1 MIQCVHP
8 LRLRCVM
15 LELIDI
21 RVRLQSKAGAVNILR
36 GTTVAAQAGQSV
48 AVTGRSGSG
57 KTTLLMVAAGLL
69 RPDSGRVLALGEDLT
84 RKSEDEL
91 AAFRRRRVGVVFQ
104 SFHLLPNMT
113 ALENAALPL
122 EFAGRADA
130 LDAAGAAL
138 ARLGLGERLHHYPG
152 ELSGGEQ
159 QRAAIARAFAASPS
173 IILADEPT
181 GNLDS
186 ATGAD
191 VADTLFS
198 LCAEKNT
205 CLLLVTHDASLAARC
220 DRRVVLADG
229 LVVEAAG

>member
-1 MIQCVHP
+1 
-8 LRLRCVM
+8 M

-21 RVRLQSKAGAVNILR
+21 QVRLQSKAGTVNILC
-36 GTTVAAQAGQSV
+36 GASLTAASGESV

-69 RPDSGRVLALGEDLT
+69 RPASGRVLAQGLDLT
-84 RKSEDEL
+84 LLTEDEL
-91 AAFRRRRVGVVFQ
+91 AAFRRRHVGVVFQ
-104 SFHLLPNMT
+104 SFHLLPGMT

-122 EFAGRADA
+122 EFAGRDDA
-130 LDAAGAAL
+130 LEAAEAAL
-138 ARLGLGERLHHYPG
+138 ARLGLSDRLGHYPG

-186 ATGAD
+186 ATGEA
-191 VADTLFS
+191 VARTLFS

-205 CLLLVTHDASLAARC
+205 CLILVTHDAALAARC

-229 LVVEAAG
+229 AVVEST

>member
-1 MIQCVHP
+1 
-8 LRLRCVM
+8 M

-21 RVRLQSKAGAVNILR
+21 AVSLQSKAGAVNILR
-36 GTTVAAQAGQSV
+36 GVSLAAAPGESV

-69 RPDSGRVLALGEDLT
+69 RPASGRVLAQGQDLT
-84 RKSEDEL
+84 RLTEDEL
-91 AAFRRRRVGVVFQ
+91 AAFRRRHVGVVFQ

-122 EFAGRADA
+122 EFAGRPDA
-130 LDAAGAAL
+130 LEAAAAAL
-138 ARLGLGERLHHYPG
+138 DRLGLGERLDHYPG

-186 ATGAD
+186 ATGEA
-191 VADTLFS
+191 VSRTLFS
-198 LCAEKNT
+198 LCAALGT
-205 CLLLVTHDASLAARC
+205 CLVLVTHDAALAARC

-229 LVVEAAG
+229 VVVASA

>member
-1 MIQCVHP
+1 
-8 LRLRCVM
+8 M

-21 RVRLQSKAGAVNILR
+21 KVRLQSKAGTVNILR
-36 GTTVAAQAGQSV
+36 GASVAASPGESV

-69 RPDSGRVLALGEDLT
+69 RPDSGRVLAQGLDLT
-84 RKSEDEL
+84 RMTEDEL
-91 AAFRRRRVGVVFQ
+91 AGFRRRRVGVVFQ

-122 EFAGRADA
+122 EFAGREDA
-130 LDAAGAAL
+130 LEAAASAL
-138 ARLGLGERLHHYPG
+138 DRLGLGTRLDHYPA

-159 QRAAIARAFAASPS
+159 QRAAIARAFAATPS

-186 ATGAD
+186 ATGED
-191 VADTLFS
+191 VARTLFS
-198 LCAEKNT
+198 LCTEKNT
-205 CLLLVTHDASLAARC
+205 CLILVTHDAALAARC

-229 LVVEAAG
+229 MVVETA

>member
-1 MIQCVHP
+1 
-8 LRLRCVM
+8 M
-15 LELIDI
+15 LELLDI
-21 RVRLQSKAGAVNILR
+21 QVRLQSKAGTVNILR
-36 GTTVAAQAGQSV
+36 GASFAAAAGESL

-69 RPDSGRVLALGEDLT
+69 RPDSGQVLAQGLDLT
-84 RKSEDEL
+84 RLSEDEL
-91 AAFRRRRVGVVFQ
+91 AAFRRRHVGVVFQ

-130 LDAAGAAL
+130 LEAAAAAL
-138 ARLGLGERLHHYPG
+138 ARLGLADRLDHYPG

-159 QRAAIARAFAASPS
+159 QRAAIARAFAAQPR

-186 ATGAD
+186 ATGEA
-191 VADTLFS
+191 VAQTLFS
-198 LCAEKNT
+198 LCAELDT
-205 CLLLVTHDASLAARC
+205 CLILVTHDPALAARC

-229 LVVEAAG
+229 AVVEAG